1 MYACIP
7 LPLCYQSDP
16 ELQMVDFG
24 ANIGVYTM
32 FAAAAGA
39 DVLAVDM
46 LPDNIHHIQESLIV
60 SDLAHKVTLVN
71 NGLYSD
77 HRELTANFIR

>member
-1 MYACIP
+1 MATV
-7 LPLCYQSDP
+7 LKSDP

-46 LPDNIHHIQESLIV
+46 LPDNIHHIQESLHV